1 MAEVMTRAPSTPST
15 PTSRDGSESGTMFA
29 GSPSERAEALAE
41 ALRDGLRVRTPTSST
56 RTPTSG
62 FAFGESDCAI
72 CQSPLDRTRPEA
84 TANPDKVELATGL
97 ACRHVFHQCCL
108 RRCREHD
115 IRKCPTCQAP
125 LPRGFTPESV
135 REERERHRVRD
146 RIIARSRRATDAIRL
161 ARARQI
167 ANGAAPPGIGAIEEG
182 VRTPGTPGMVSLS
195 QDTGSDAYEG
205 RFHGLPPRAP
215 RFSLEG
221 AGSAARAT
229 SSASRSHPYCR
240 SPSGSERD
248 ESEDDEFFVMTQ

>member
-1 MAEVMTRAPSTPST
+1 
-15 PTSRDGSESGTMFA
+15 MFA

-115 IRKCPTCQAP
+115 IRKFHAGERAGGARAAQGA
-125 LPRGFTPESV
+125 RSHH
-135 REERERHRVRD
+135 REESQGDGCDSFSAREANRKRRGAAGNRSDRRGRSNAGDARDGFFESRYGLGRVRGT
-146 RIIARSRRATDAIRL
+146 IPRS
-161 ARARQI
+161 
-167 ANGAAPPGIGAIEEG
+167 P
-182 VRTPGTPGMVSLS
+182 
-195 QDTGSDAYEG
+195 
-205 RFHGLPPRAP
+205 
-215 RFSLEG
+215 
-221 AGSAARAT
+221 AARAEIFARGRGERRARDFEREQV
-229 SSASRSHPYCR
+229 ASVLSIALGKRA
-240 SPSGSERD
+240 G
-248 ESEDDEFFVMTQ
+248 